1 MHEKLSITKIEIY
14 QSPIKLKEPF
24 VISLGKLDYAQ
35 NLIIVIHTNK
45 DICGFGECSPFMTI
59 SGESMDTCFVVAQ
72 YIAKVLIGKNPL
84 NINDCSVLMDKVI
97 YGNSSI
103 KSAFDIALYDIAS
116 QQAGVPLYKYLGGEN
131 SKEIKTDY
139 TVSLGDCE
147 KMAKDAAKIVSNGFS
162 ILKVKLGHSKENDIK
177 SIRMI
182 REIIGYEIPLRLD
195 ANQGWDTNEAV
206 EILKGLAPYHI
217 QYCEEPVP
225 RWDFMELA
233 EIRKNS
239 PIPIMADESC
249 FDHHDAKRLI
259 NLNACDLINIKL
271 GKSSGIYKAL
281 KIIESA
287 DLVNMKMQVGGFLE
301 SRLGFTA
308 SAHLALASENII
320 YFDFDTPLMM
330 VEDPVIG
337 GIQYGK
343 NGKISMPESTGLGAS
358 IDSVF
363 LKGLKKTILK

>member
-1 MHEKLSITKIEIY
+1 
-14 QSPIKLKEPF
+14 
-24 VISLGKLDYAQ
+24 
-35 NLIIVIHTNK
+35 
-45 DICGFGECSPFMTI
+45 
-59 SGESMDTCFVVAQ
+59 
-72 YIAKVLIGKNPL
+72 
-84 NINDCSVLMDKVI
+84 
-97 YGNSSI
+97 
-103 KSAFDIALYDIAS
+103 
-116 QQAGVPLYKYLGGEN
+116 
-131 SKEIKTDY
+131 
-139 TVSLGDCE
+139 
-147 KMAKDAAKIVSNGFS
+147 
-162 ILKVKLGHSKENDIK
+162 
-177 SIRMI
+177 
-182 REIIGYEIPLRLD
+182 
-195 ANQGWDTNEAV
+195 
-206 EILKGLAPYHI
+206 
-217 QYCEEPVP
+217 
-225 RWDFMELA
+225 MELA